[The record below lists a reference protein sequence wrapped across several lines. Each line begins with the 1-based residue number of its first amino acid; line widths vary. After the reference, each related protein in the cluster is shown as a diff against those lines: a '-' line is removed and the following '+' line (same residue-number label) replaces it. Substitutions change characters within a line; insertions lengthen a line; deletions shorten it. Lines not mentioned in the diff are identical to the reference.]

1 MHQFGVLE
9 RLHISNSCE
18 SLESL
23 PLGIFTKLQCLYIR
37 DCENLKS
44 LSTQD
49 MVLTFLQEIKIKD
62 CLELESLPGG
72 GLHACL
78 PCLLRL
84 ELSNCPKLSQFS
96 QGNLPLNLQSLIIS
110 NCNKLTP
117 QKEWGLHG
125 MVSLTCFET
134 EGGCSNVKSFPEE
147 DLLPNTLTSLIFSRL
162 PNLKVLDKGL
172 QDLTSLETLEII
184 DCEKLESMPAG
195 ELPTTLTS
203 LLITECLL
211 LGPRCQEGGVER
223 PKISHISGIH
233 IFPIPVIK

>member
-23 PLGIFTKLQCLYIR
+23 PLGIFAKLQYLYIR

-44 LSTQD
+44 LSIQD

-72 GLHACL
+72 GLHSCL

-96 QGNLPLNLQSLIIS
+96 QGNLPLNLQSPIICS
-110 NCNKLTP
+110 CNKLTP

-125 MVSLTCFET
+125 MVSSLYFEI
-134 EGGCSNVKSFPEE
+134 EGGCSNVKFFPEE
-147 DLLPNTLTSLIFSRL
+147 GLLPNTLTSLIISRL

-172 QDLTSLETLEII
+172 QDLTSLETLEIN

-195 ELPTTLTS
+195 NCPP
-203 LLITECLL
+203 LL
-211 LGPRCQEGGVER
+211 L
-223 PKISHISGIH
+223 H
-233 IFPIPVIK
+233 F

>member
-72 GLHACL
+72 GLHSCL
-78 PCLLRL
+78 PCLPRL

-110 NCNKLTP
+110 NCNNLKP

-125 MVSLTCFET
+125 MVSLTCFEI
-134 EGGCSNVKSFPEE
+134 EGGSSNVKYFPEE
-147 DLLPNTLTSLIFSRL
+147 GLLPNTLTSLCISRL
-162 PNLKVLDKGL
+162 PNLK
-172 QDLTSLETLEII
+172 S
-184 DCEKLESMPAG
+184 P
-195 ELPTTLTS
+195 
-203 LLITECLL
+203 
-211 LGPRCQEGGVER
+211 
-223 PKISHISGIH
+223 
-233 IFPIPVIK
+233 